1 MSDIL
6 LNSKA
11 QKPFL
16 LSTLPSNL
24 MGSDGDLAISTISNK
39 GVYLSIKSNRRWY
52 TVGKME
58 ELKRAENTST
68 QKLTLNTLN
77 INKQIN
83 IANLA
88 QIVANAME
96 VSCSSISINF
106 DTDIELNGQ
115 NVNNNANLNV
125 SGLQT
130 IKSETVLTENL
141 MDNPQLNIKYDDN
154 NYVKIGTVKTGG
166 LQIEPYKID
175 DIDGKAIGPI
185 KIMYDGDNYA
195 SLQVSDTGDF
205 TITTTGSGTTDSDLI
220 LAVSYTHLTLPTI
233 LLV

>member
-16 LSTLPSNL
+16 LSTLPSNS

-88 QIVANAME
+88 QIVANAMK

-141 MDNPQLNIKYDDN
+141 MDNPQLNIKYDDK
-154 NYVKIGTVKTGG
+154 KIS
-166 LQIEPYKID
+166 KI
-175 DIDGKAIGPI
+175 IDLLW
-185 KIMYDGDNYA
+185 KI
-195 SLQVSDTGDF
+195 
-205 TITTTGSGTTDSDLI
+205 I
-220 LAVSYTHLTLPTI
+220 
-233 LLV
+233 